1 MRALCALA
9 FAEILFHFKALLWG
23 VNPRFS
29 LLPPPICKAYPTVI
43 LMHDY
48 CAIQAPS
55 PTPPPPY
62 GVIPIVITNIVHGIW
77 HKGGRGRW
85 EGVYRAIWSCNSIA
99 LGRLCRWW
107 GDNIRIDSH
116 YKFLK

>member
-55 PTPPPPY
+55 PTPPPLMGLSRLSSPILYMVY
-62 GVIPIVITNIVHGIW
+62 GI
-77 HKGGRGRW
+77 KGGGVGGRA
-85 EGVYRAIWSCNSIA
+85 YIA
-99 LGRLCRWW
+99 QYGRVIVL
-107 GDNIRIDSH
+107 H
-116 YKFLK
+116 